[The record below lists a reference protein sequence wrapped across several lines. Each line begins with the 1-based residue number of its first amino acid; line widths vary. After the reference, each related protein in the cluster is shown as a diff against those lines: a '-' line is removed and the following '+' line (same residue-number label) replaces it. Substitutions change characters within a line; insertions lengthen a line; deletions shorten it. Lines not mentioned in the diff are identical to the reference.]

1 MKNYELKRKSEK
13 KNRVIDWSVNKALKD
28 EYIFKMTISLLLF
41 SLHIMTYFIK
51 RQVHIITSAF
61 NMPWLGSIGCK
72 LFLYSLALVSTVDA
86 FIRS

>member
-41 SLHIMTYFIK
+41 SLHIMTYFI
-51 RQVHIITSAF
+51 
-61 NMPWLGSIGCK
+61 
-72 LFLYSLALVSTVDA
+72 
-86 FIRS
+86 